1 MVYTKK
7 TNPVAFGEILAGLG
21 AGADRQASDG
31 QGAGRASPRG
41 ASPRDGAET
50 VSGMDISWIQTARMR
65 ASAAQMAQR
74 VAAAPAEPK
83 QTDAGDRPH
92 RNVEDSIE
100 TWPSAAP
107 DPSPGSAEPHPGD
120 ADMREGANRAGL
132 TGAAMPGSR
141 RESVERPSPVP
152 AAAVRPNP
160 VHALWRLLGQIPGGW
175 RAGAGAVASTLAA
188 VRSAR
193 EKASAGKPAA
203 RNPKPEAASPQ
214 KSEDETIAEEL
225 GLRADLAIVD
235 LRRIRRDFA
244 KKNHPDR
251 FEPAQRLG
259 AARRMTIANMLIDAR
274 LKQRPPSL

>member
-1 MVYTKK
+1 MVV
-7 TNPVAFGEILAGLG
+7 PP
-21 AGADRQASDG
+21 
-31 QGAGRASPRG
+31 GRASPRG

-50 VSGMDISWIQTARMR
+50 VSDMDISWIQTARIR

-74 VAAAPAEPK
+74 MAAAPAEPK
-83 QTDAGDRPH
+83 QTDAGDRPL
-92 RNVEDSIE
+92 RSLEDSIE
-100 TWPSAAP
+100 SWPGAAP
-107 DPSPGSAEPHPGD
+107 DPSPESAEPYPGVG
-120 ADMREGANRAGL
+120 DMREGASRAGP
-132 TGAAMPGSR
+132 TGAAMPGSE
-141 RESVERPSPVP
+141 REKVERPSPVP
-152 AAAVRPNP
+152 AALRPNP

-193 EKASAGKPAA
+193 EQASAGKLAA
-203 RNPKPEAASPQ
+203 RNPKPQAASPQ
-214 KSEDETIAEEL
+214 KSEDETMAEEL

-251 FEPAQRLG
+251 FEPAQRIG